1 LQIKTMLKLSMVMVF
16 GLCLVAGSTIAQA
29 QEDQESDTRQIQI
42 SSSSPATEAIKIYP
56 NRGVSINYAG
66 AGQAIETIWLD
77 NKSRILL
84 TTDGCLRNLNPKCA
98 RNSASIIH
106 LTRLESTPYKKK
118 SNTSLM
124 TVVTLNGQ
132 GKRYT
137 YRYALQ
143 ALDGKPTGAS
153 PTLIEYTVPGVNVNQ
168 LTAKRVATAS
178 PRVLGL
184 RLRSGAA
191 RAEREGLLTDKE
203 LKKRTYQFI
212 LLVERGV
219 PPSEAADRA
228 GISRDFANTIYK
240 LNQL

>member
-1 LQIKTMLKLSMVMVF
+1 MLKLSMVMVF
-16 GLCLVAGSTIAQA
+16 GLYLVARPTIAQA

-42 SSSSPATEAIKIYP
+42 SSLSPATEAIKIYP

-66 AGQAIETIWLD
+66 AGQSIETIWLD

-98 RNSASIIH
+98 RNSATIIH
-106 LTRLESTPYKKK
+106 LTRLESSPYKKK
-118 SNTSLM
+118 SNASLM
-124 TVVTLNGQ
+124 TVITLDGQ

-143 ALDGKPTGAS
+143 AVDGRPSGAS
-153 PTLIEYTVPGVNVNQ
+153 ATLIDYTVPAVNVNQ
-168 LTAKRVATAS
+168 ARTKRVATAS
-178 PRVLGL
+178 PQVLGL

-203 LKKRTYQFI
+203 LKKRTSQFI
-212 LLVERGV
+212 LLVERGI